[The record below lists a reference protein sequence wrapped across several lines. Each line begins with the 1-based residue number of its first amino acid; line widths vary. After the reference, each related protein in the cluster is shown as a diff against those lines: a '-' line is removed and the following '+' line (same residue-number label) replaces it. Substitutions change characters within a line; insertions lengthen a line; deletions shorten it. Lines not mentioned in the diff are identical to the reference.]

1 MPLNL
6 SNVLIFLAVGFG
18 FVLVSLTLGKL
29 VRPSVP
35 TTEKLMTYECGEVP
49 TGPAWINF
57 NMRFYL
63 IALLFI
69 IFDVEIAFMYPVGA
83 VFSEWVAQGDGWLA
97 LAEIGVFIGILLL
110 GLVYV
115 WVHGDL
121 DWVRKLLSEKE
132 LKREMEQGE
141 EPAKD
146 QLVA

>member
-6 SNVLIFLAVGFG
+6 SNILIFLAIAFG
-18 FVLVSLTLGKL
+18 FVFASLAIGRL

-35 TTEKLMTYECGEVP
+35 TAEKQTTYECGEVP
-49 TGPAWINF
+49 TGSAWINF

-69 IFDVEIAFMYPVGA
+69 IFDVEVAFMLPVGA
-83 VFSEWVAQGDGWLA
+83 VFKQWIADGMGWLA
-97 LAEIGVFIGILLL
+97 FAEIGIFIAILLL

-121 DWVRKLLSEKE
+121 EWVKKVVNPEGGTRTPSEK
-132 LKREMEQGE
+132 
-141 EPAKD
+141 AK
-146 QLVA
+146 QNARLAA